1 MDLNEY
7 QDAAQ
12 LTAMD
17 PNVLL
22 TVSDHPDQ
30 TDYKHI
36 HDGDWVYVALGLGS
50 EVGELQ
56 GILKKVIR
64 DNKGFVSPEDRE
76 RLKFELGDVLWYVA
90 MVAYRFH
97 FYLGD
102 IAEANL
108 RKLASRQ
115 RRGTLGG
122 NGDDR

>member
-1 MDLNEY
+1 LDLNEY

-76 RLKFELGDVLWYVA
+76 RLKL
-90 MVAYRFH
+90 
-97 FYLGD
+97 
-102 IAEANL
+102 
-108 RKLASRQ
+108 
-115 RRGTLGG
+115 
-122 NGDDR
+122 